1 MPRLIKRNYP
11 DSIGKP
17 FQNVSDDMLRV
28 VEYAS
33 IGYGVDMFVGVS
45 KDKNSIQKWIAFSLI
60 ALTYENFLESYGTT
74 GEEKP
79 IPNMRNKV

>member
-11 DSIGKP
+11 DSIGAP

-45 KDKNSIQKWIAFSLI
+45 KEKNTIQKWIGFSLI
-60 ALTYENFLESYGTT
+60 ALTYEHFLDSYGTA
-74 GEEKP
+74 GEEAP
-79 IPNMRNKV
+79 VPDYPNKV